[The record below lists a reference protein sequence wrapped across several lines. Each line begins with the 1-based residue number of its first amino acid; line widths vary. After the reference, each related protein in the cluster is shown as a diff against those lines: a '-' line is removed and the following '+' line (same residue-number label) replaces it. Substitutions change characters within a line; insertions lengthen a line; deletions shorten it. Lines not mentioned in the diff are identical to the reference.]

1 MYWLVFDLLIISLK
15 KCLIRYDMEKFWN
28 SMHQEDVK
36 TGLKVKHMYEQL
48 HMNTKTVLRK
58 FEMKRPL

>member
-1 MYWLVFDLLIISLK
+1 
-15 KCLIRYDMEKFWN
+15 MEKFWN

-58 FEMKRPL
+58 IRNEKTTLKTESKGMTILKIVFELQII